1 MATGKYS
8 RIVARNVLRR
18 IEQLDLT
25 RQEVSRRS
33 GVSVSLL
40 SNIVRELANPSL
52 GTLED
57 LAAALETTVPSLLVE
72 PETLPPG
79 CERVT
84 LVLPKEHVAAVTRL
98 AAEAERQLK
107 KLRS

>member
-18 IEQLDLT
+18 IEELDLT

-57 LAAALETTVPSLLVE
+57 LARALETTVPALLVE
-72 PETLPPG
+72 PE
-79 CERVT
+79 
-84 LVLPKEHVAAVTRL
+84 VLPGPR
-98 AAEAERQLK
+98 RP
-107 KLRS
+107 SGS